1 VTQCSPV
8 RERTLYL
15 DESGDLGFGAG
26 GSSYL
31 TIAFLSTTEPAILKR
46 AIRRAKQKL
55 DIPSAIE
62 LKGSALSWPQRKEVL
77 GRVAGLDLSIHAVVV
92 KKACVYPRLQRDQ
105 NLIYNYA
112 AHLPFAAH
120 IIGGRMDS
128 VIVVVDQRTKKILS
142 GGLELDR
149 YLKMKIWAEEG
160 LDTDLR
166 FHYVESHNSLGIQAA
181 DVVANAIWRK
191 YERGQNWGYEIV
203 EGLIQD
209 ERRLF
214 FG

>member
-1 VTQCSPV
+1 VTQ
-8 RERTLYL
+8 RDLLLERTLYL
-15 DESGDLGFGAG
+15 DESGDLGFGVG

-31 TIAFLSTTEPAILKR
+31 AIAFLSTTQPAVLKR
-46 AIRRAKQKL
+46 AVRRAKQKL
-55 DIPSAIE
+55 GIPAAVE
-62 LKGSALSWPQRKEVL
+62 LKGSGLSWPQRREVL
-77 GRVAGLDLSIHAVVV
+77 GRVAKLDLSIHAVIV
-92 KKACVYPRLQRDQ
+92 KKAGVYPRLRQDQ

-112 AHLPFAAH
+112 AHFPFAAH
-120 IIGGRMDS
+120 IRGGRMDS
-128 VIVVVDQRTKKILS
+128 VVVVVDQRTKKILS
-142 GGLELDR
+142 GGLELGR

-191 YERGQNWGYEIV
+191 YERGQNWGYEI
-203 EGLIQD
+203 IQQMIAD